1 MSIDGARLGNALARL
16 DVSPAEATWRSG
28 IDVLSFGATK
38 GGALAAEAVVFFDAA
53 RAANMSERRKR
64 AGHLLPKHRFAAAQ
78 FEAYLAGDF
87 WLKLARH
94 ANAMADRRARCYL
107 PPMASILS
115 TFILPVAAGAVA
127 LVLLLGLVNMMRGGS
142 PNTSQKLMRWR
153 VLLQFVAI
161 VIAMIAVWAMG
172 R

>member
-1 MSIDGARLGNALARL
+1 
-16 DVSPAEATWRSG
+16 
-28 IDVLSFGATK
+28 
-38 GGALAAEAVVFFDAA
+38 
-53 RAANMSERRKR
+53 
-64 AGHLLPKHRFAAAQ
+64 
-78 FEAYLAGDF
+78 
-87 WLKLARH
+87 
-94 ANAMADRRARCYL
+94 MAHPQARCYL
-107 PPMASILS
+107 APMASLLS

-161 VIAMIAVWAMG
+161 IIAMIAVWAMG

>member
-1 MSIDGARLGNALARL
+1 
-16 DVSPAEATWRSG
+16 
-28 IDVLSFGATK
+28 
-38 GGALAAEAVVFFDAA
+38 
-53 RAANMSERRKR
+53 
-64 AGHLLPKHRFAAAQ
+64 
-78 FEAYLAGDF
+78 
-87 WLKLARH
+87 
-94 ANAMADRRARCYL
+94 
-107 PPMASILS
+107 MASILS

-127 LVLLLGLVNMMRGGS
+127 LVLLLGLINMMRGGS